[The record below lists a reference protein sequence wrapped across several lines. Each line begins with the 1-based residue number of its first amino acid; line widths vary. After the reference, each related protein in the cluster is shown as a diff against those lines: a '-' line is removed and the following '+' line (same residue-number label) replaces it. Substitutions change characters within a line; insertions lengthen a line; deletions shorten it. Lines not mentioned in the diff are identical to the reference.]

1 MEVSWA
7 LLANAV
13 IAGLL
18 LGGFYAAMS
27 VGISISFGMLDV
39 VNIAHPAFIILGS
52 YIAYIVNDRFGF
64 DPIVVSVAASPLFF
78 LLGMV
83 LYRIYY
89 ICFARRG
96 QESVRGVPQ
105 PGVCRVRAVVR
116 GLDPRHAARRLRA
129 RPRRVL
135 LLHLFRA
142 FVGAGVFIRPLAR
155 HAGVSSLGPPGP
167 MSNKVFAAVALAVA
181 LALAAVTQLIPNDY
195 FFTAAYTVL
204 LFVILATAWNILGGY
219 TGYVNFGSA
228 AFFAIGAYTTVF
240 LYNAF
245 KAPLPVGIV
254 AGTLVAGLA
263 GLGLGYLTLRLRG
276 VFFAIASL
284 ALAVVLYIFIVNW
297 DYVGGARGAYVLQP
311 REVPFGLP
319 RYIHLIYAV
328 QLVMAAFAL
337 AVARAIEHSTLG
349 RGLAAIR
356 DDELAAEC
364 SGVPTLKLKI
374 FSTMVSCAL
383 MGMAGTTFPY
393 YLSYIEPSSA
403 FSLSYAVNSIAMP
416 LIGGMMSW
424 MGPLIGAVLLG
435 SVQQLVQVTV
445 SSAWN
450 LLIVGV
456 LLVLFVTLAPNGIM
470 GWVDAWR
477 RRKGR

>member
-1 MEVSWA
+1 MSNRVFAIVAFAFA
-7 LLANAV
+7 L
-13 IAGLL
+13 
-18 LGGFYAAMS
+18 
-27 VGISISFGMLDV
+27 
-39 VNIAHPAFIILGS
+39 AF
-52 YIAYIVNDRFGF
+52 A
-64 DPIVVSVAASPLFF
+64 AAS
-78 LLGMV
+78 
-83 LYRIYY
+83 
-89 ICFARRG
+89 
-96 QESVRGVPQ
+96 
-105 PGVCRVRAVVR
+105 
-116 GLDPRHAARRLRA
+116 
-129 RPRRVL
+129 
-135 LLHLFRA
+135 
-142 FVGAGVFIRPLAR
+142 
-155 HAGVSSLGPPGP
+155 
-167 MSNKVFAAVALAVA
+167 
-181 LALAAVTQLIPNDY
+181 QLIPNEY

-204 LFVILATAWNILGGY
+204 QFVILATAWNILGGY

-228 AFFAIGAYTTVF
+228 AFFAIGAYSTVA

-245 KAPLPVGIV
+245 KAPLLVMIV
-254 AGTLVAGLA
+254 AGTLVAGVA

-284 ALAVVLYIFIVNW
+284 ALSVVLFTFIVNW

-319 RYIHLIYAV
+319 RYIHLLYIVMVLQAAV
-328 QLVMAAFAL
+328 SLI
-337 AVARAIEHSTLG
+337 VARTIEKSTIG

-364 SGVPTLKLKI
+364 SGVPTLRLKI

-393 YLSYIEPSSA
+393 YLSFIEPSSA

-424 MGPLIGAVLLG
+424 IGPLIGAILLG
-435 SVQQLVQVTV
+435 SVQQLVQVMF
-445 SSAWN
+445 SLGAWN

-456 LLVLFVTLAPNGIM
+456 LLVFFVTLAPNGIM

-477 RRKGR
+477 RRRGH

>member
-1 MEVSWA
+1 
-7 LLANAV
+7 
-13 IAGLL
+13 
-18 LGGFYAAMS
+18 
-27 VGISISFGMLDV
+27 
-39 VNIAHPAFIILGS
+39 
-52 YIAYIVNDRFGF
+52 
-64 DPIVVSVAASPLFF
+64 
-78 LLGMV
+78 
-83 LYRIYY
+83 
-89 ICFARRG
+89 
-96 QESVRGVPQ
+96 
-105 PGVCRVRAVVR
+105 
-116 GLDPRHAARRLRA
+116 
-129 RPRRVL
+129 
-135 LLHLFRA
+135 
-142 FVGAGVFIRPLAR
+142 
-155 HAGVSSLGPPGP
+155 
-167 MSNKVFAAVALAVA
+167 MSNRVFAAVAFAFAVA
-181 LALAAVTQLIPNDY
+181 FAAASQLIPNEY

-204 LFVILATAWNILGGY
+204 QFVILATAWNILGGY

-228 AFFAIGAYTTVF
+228 AFFAIGAYSTVA

-245 KAPLPVGIV
+245 KAPLLVMIV

-284 ALAVVLYIFIVNW
+284 ALSVVLFTFIVNW

-319 RYIHLIYAV
+319 RYIHLLYIVMVLQAAV
-328 QLVMAAFAL
+328 SLI
-337 AVARAIEHSTLG
+337 VARAIEKSTLG

-364 SGVPTLKLKI
+364 SGVPTLRLKI

-383 MGMAGTTFPY
+383 MGMAGTTFPF
-393 YLSYIEPSSA
+393 YLSFIEPSSA

-424 MGPLIGAVLLG
+424 IGPLIGALLLG
-435 SVQQLVQVTV
+435 SVQQLVQVMF
-445 SSAWN
+445 SLGAWN
-450 LLIVGV
+450 LLIVGA

-477 RRKGR
+477 RRRGR